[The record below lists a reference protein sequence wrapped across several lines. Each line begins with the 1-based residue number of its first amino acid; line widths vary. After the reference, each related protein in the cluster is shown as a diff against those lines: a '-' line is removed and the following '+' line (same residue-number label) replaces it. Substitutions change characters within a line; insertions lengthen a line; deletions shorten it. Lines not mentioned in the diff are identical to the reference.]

1 MESHIMY
8 AYTETAIDID
18 IDQRAQAYNDS
29 HPYDSECFAI
39 LYVTDTLDKQ
49 RQANIINN
57 LAATIG
63 VESAHFTPGR
73 EHLLVARYN
82 RLQIRTQDIIKQ
94 LQQQD
99 IKAVIAGC

>member
-1 MESHIMY
+1 MH
-8 AYTETAIDID
+8 AYTETATDLPV
-18 IDQRAQAYNDS
+18 QAYNDS
-29 HPYDSECFAI
+29 HPFATECFAI
-39 LYVTDTLDKQ
+39 LYLADTLDKQ
-49 RQANIINN
+49 RQASIINM
-57 LAATIG
+57 LTSIIG

-99 IKAVIAGC
+99 LKAVIAGC